1 MNYLKKTGKLMA
13 TACMIAGLPL
23 VSGAASASKL
33 QTHIMSVQMESAS
46 LKELFELIEQKFD
59 YTFLI
64 RNNDI
69 DLNER
74 VSLDMRN
81 RSVEEILRIALKNQH
96 ADFIVN
102 DNRIVVYKVNSKPES
117 IKSFEK
123 KFTQQEIK
131 ITCTVYEAVT

>member
-33 QTHIMSVQMESAS
+33 QTHVMSVQMESAS

-96 ADFIVN
+96 ADFFVH
-102 DNRIVVYKVNSKPES
+102 DNRIVV
-117 IKSFEK
+117 
-123 KFTQQEIK
+123 
-131 ITCTVYEAVT
+131 

>member
-33 QTHIMSVQMESAS
+33 QTHVMSVQMESAS

-117 IKSFEK
+117 IKSFETGYSARDK
-123 KFTQQEIK
+123 NNWY
-131 ITCTVYEAVT
+131 CL